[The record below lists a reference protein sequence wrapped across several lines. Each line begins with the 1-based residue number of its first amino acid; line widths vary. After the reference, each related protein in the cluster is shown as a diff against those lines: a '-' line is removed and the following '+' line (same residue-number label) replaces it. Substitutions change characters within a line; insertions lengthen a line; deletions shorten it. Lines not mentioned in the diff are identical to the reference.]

1 MTIEEDAGRN
11 NFGLIDVVTVEI
23 GACNFSS
30 PVKEYTGRHG
40 IATVTLAYSI
50 ATTIDHY
57 RDCIEPSE
65 S

>member
-1 MTIEEDAGRN
+1 MEEDASPNIG
-11 NFGLIDVVTVEI
+11 FDVIDVVTVEI
-23 GACNFSS
+23 GACNISS
-30 PVKEYTGRHG
+30 SAMEYTGRYG

-65 S
+65 L

>member
-1 MTIEEDAGRN
+1 MEEDAGPN
-11 NFGLIDVVTVEI
+11 GFDLIDVVTVDI

-30 PVKEYTGRHG
+30 PAMEYTGRHG
-40 IATVTLAYSI
+40 IVTVTLAYSI
-50 ATTIDHY
+50 ATTIDQY